1 MSVQPTSG
9 VITVNEKK
17 QVIQIHDQYR
27 QRLVFQRVVY
37 LLFVVSAIFDII
49 NLASGYQASI
59 FDWIY
64 IILGLVAIP
73 FLFQLLQTRT
83 AQSEIPFA
91 HLTEISKKTFLGS
104 VVYLH
109 LNNGKV
115 REIHQSLSKQDMD
128 FLGSLVER
136 ETALI
141 G

>member
-1 MSVQPTSG
+1 MSIQPTSG
-9 VITVNEKK
+9 VITVNEE
-17 QVIQIHDQYR
+17 QQALQIHDQYR
-27 QRLVFQRVVY
+27 WRLVFQRVVY

-49 NLASGYQASI
+49 NLASGNQASV
-59 FDWIY
+59 FDWVY

-73 FLFQLLQTRT
+73 FLFQLWQTRT

-136 ETALI
+136 ETAP
-141 G
+141 